1 MLKRKT
7 QMTNTNQTKSSNQTK
22 TSKTYTPQQI
32 EKFNNYIDSIK
43 NDPYWVPK
51 F

>member
-1 MLKRKT
+1 MS
-7 QMTNTNQTKSSNQTK
+7 NTKENQTSNQSK
-22 TSKTYTPQQI
+22 NSKTYTPQQI